1 MPHDWLLAAGYL
13 KNFCLAAPPLRLDF
27 VAAPLSGSLN
37 PKPAGGKPFNQIKQT
52 TQ

>member
-1 MPHDWLLAAGYL
+1 LPHDWLLAAGYL

-37 PKPAGGKPFNQIKQT
+37 PKPVGGKPFNQIKQT